1 MYLSK
6 LKLIVVLGIST
17 LFVACSS
24 NENAKKS
31 ESDSLAIGT
40 TTQLFLDDYIIESTV
55 GLTKVPNK
63 PDTNRVALFGADRAW
78 EQRVFYANVIRV
90 GDDWRMYYSAGV
102 FNDLK
107 GGEDVAVGKLPALA
121 ESSNGIDWSFPKLK
135 ENTGVFET
143 TNIILKEDADGSV
156 NIDDGFG
163 IYDPNAV
170 ESEKYKLGYGLWKGG
185 LRVALSADGYSFNK
199 YEGNPVFEDAREDTQ
214 QSIVWDPRINK
225 WVWFYRIW
233 DTPTDG
239 RGGWSRFNDT
249 IRKVG
254 RMESSDFKN
263 WTNPQLILDRT
274 AEHPANS
281 DWYGLQVTLRHGI
294 MIGLLWTSEWEDQ
307 TVGLIGQQRAQLVV
321 SRDSGFTWTF
331 VDRENMW
338 FDVGPSGSFDDEVVW
353 PSTIISV
360 GDEDYIYY
368 TGSTYKHASNPSGRS
383 NPYRIGL
390 ARIPRDR
397 FVAMQAGSSV
407 GSLTTKVITIPERKQ
422 LYLNVDVKGSGYCKV
437 VVESAAGETLLGES
451 LPIINGKISGK
462 VGWAKGD
469 ISNLGYKNARLK
481 FYLKDA
487 ALYSFQFK

>member
-1 MYLSK
+1 M
-6 LKLIVVLGIST
+6 
-17 LFVACSS
+17 
-24 NENAKKS
+24 KS
-31 ESDSLAIGT
+31 ETDSLAIGT

-78 EQRVFYANVIRV
+78 EQRIFYANVIRV
-90 GDDWRMYYSAGV
+90 GDDWRMYYTAGV
-102 FNDLK
+102 FNGLK

-135 ENTGVFET
+135 ENIGVFET
-143 TNIILKEDADGSV
+143 TNIILKEDGGGSV

-163 IYDPNAV
+163 IYDPNAID
-170 ESEKYKLGYGLWKGG
+170 SEKYKLGYGLWKGG
-185 LRVALSADGYSFNK
+185 LRIAFSADGYSFKK

-239 RGGWSRFNDT
+239 RPGWSRFNNT

-274 AEHPANS
+274 AEQPANS
-281 DWYGLQVTLRHGI
+281 DWYGLQVTMRHGL

-321 SRDSGFTWTF
+321 SRDSGLTWAF
-331 VDRENMW
+331 VDRENLW

-360 GDEDYIYY
+360 ADEDYIYY

-397 FVAMQAGSSV
+397 FVAMQAGSGE
-407 GSLTTKVITIPERKQ
+407 GSLTTKVITIPERKK
-422 LYLNVDVKGSGYCKV
+422 LYLNVDVKGTGYCKV
-437 VVESAAGETLLGES
+437 EVEGANGEPLLGES
-451 LPIINGKISGK
+451 LSISSSQISEK
-462 VGWAKGD
+462 VEWAMGG
-469 ISNLGYKNARLK
+469 ISNFGYQNARLK
-481 FYLKDA
+481 FHLKDA
-487 ALYSFQFK
+487 SIYSFQFK

>member
-1 MYLSK
+1 MKFIFL
-6 LKLIVVLGIST
+6 LGIST
-17 LFVACSS
+17 LFIACSS
-24 NENAKKS
+24 NDPALKS
-31 ESDSLAIGT
+31 ETDGLAIGIT
-40 TTQLFLDDYIIESTV
+40 AQLFLDDYLIDSID
-55 GLTKVPNK
+55 GLAKVLNK

-90 GDDWRMYYSAGV
+90 EDDWRMYYTAGV
-102 FNDLK
+102 FNDLR
-107 GGEDVAVGKLPALA
+107 GGEKVAAGKLPALA

-143 TNIILKEDADGSV
+143 TNIIFREESNDTGD
-156 NIDDGFG
+156 IDDAFG
-163 IYDPNAV
+163 IYDANGV

-185 LRVALSADGYSFNK
+185 LRVAFSADGYSFKK
-199 YEGNPVFEDAREDTQ
+199 YDGNPVFEDAQEDTQ

-239 RGGWSRFNDT
+239 RPGLSHFNGT
-249 IRKVG
+249 VRKVG

-263 WTNPQLILDRT
+263 WSAPKLVLDRT
-274 AEHPANS
+274 VQESLNT
-281 DWYGLQVTLRHGI
+281 DWYGLQVTIRHGV
-294 MIGLLWTSEWEDQ
+294 MIGLLWTSLWEDNGA
-307 TVGLIGQQRAQLVV
+307 GLIGQQRAQLVV
-321 SRDSGFTWTF
+321 SRDSGLTWTF
-331 VDRENMW
+331 VDRENPW

-368 TGSTYKHASNPSGRS
+368 TGSTYKHASNPPGRS

-397 FVAMQAGSSV
+397 FVAMQAGSSE
-407 GSLTTKVITIPERKQ
+407 GNLTTKIIKIPEGKQ
-422 LYLNVDVKGSGYCKV
+422 LYLNVDVKVGGYCKV
-437 VVESAAGETLLGES
+437 EVEGANGETLLRES
-451 LPIINGKISGK
+451 LPIRNDQIRGK
-462 VGWAKGD
+462 VDWAEGD
-469 ISNLGYKNARLK
+469 VLKLGNQNARLK

-487 ALYSFQFK
+487 SLYSFQFK